1 MMKDGLLGEE
11 YILPFVKAMQ
21 GLAEANGA
29 YEKALKK
36 LGTVEN
42 RLKSSTGFAA
52 ARIAEAGYTKGLIN
66 LYEELMKAMNDN
78 GETLTRMGKIYEKIF
93 NGLAVSVQYVAKWIE
108 ALFRSIESLYVFAR
122 DNPLTSL
129 VVSVGAL
136 TTMFMNM
143 PNLLRIVGGA
153 LLKAFSAPLV
163 VVTGIITLLD
173 QIRAIFDENLIGV
186 GENANASAEDRKIA
200 AAKFRTSS
208 GIGTEKDQKLLAG
221 MSAERI
227 NQAVANNGGI
237 GGVLSGYTMQ
247 NQASWAKNQQF
258 QQGKAD
264 STPLLEAYLDLLKK
278 PAQIYFTITGSDP
291 EETSSAVIRK
301 LDEHYDMSA
310 EARR

>member
-1 MMKDGLLGEE
+1 
-11 YILPFVKAMQ
+11 
-21 GLAEANGA
+21 
-29 YEKALKK
+29 
-36 LGTVEN
+36 
-42 RLKSSTGFAA
+42 
-52 ARIAEAGYTKGLIN
+52 
-66 LYEELMKAMNDN
+66 
-78 GETLTRMGKIYEKIF
+78 
-93 NGLAVSVQYVAKWIE
+93 
-108 ALFRSIESLYVFAR
+108 
-122 DNPLTSL
+122 
-129 VVSVGAL
+129 
-136 TTMFMNM
+136 MFMNM
-143 PNLLRIVGGA
+143 PNLLKVVGAA
-153 LLKAFSAPLV
+153 LLRAFSAPLV